1 MYGLPDT
8 GISNVAGADRPQES
22 LVSHTNSLV
31 AYGATHQQVN
41 LAKFGQFGWATA
53 PENWAV
59 NTHSVSRQ
67 MELQVL
73 QTPGAFR
80 AVPGGERL
88 IASWVALFETHCRTI
103 DGLEIGY
110 DYEYEETN
118 FGGSGQ
124 MYHDLTNIKRKQ
136 VNVKSTYRD
145 YYGRPI
151 FHFLNTYMQLVGM
164 NAETKYP
171 DLVTLLEE
179 ANRPTDYLNDQ
190 RAGIVLFWEPTPDHR
205 RVENAVMVVNM
216 MPKSTGSISMRRN
229 MDEAG
234 QLTDIDVEWTGTAI
248 FGSGIQGLAQTIMNN
263 RSTMNSSPSLRP
275 SHLRGIGVDV
285 AANSSGSNSD
295 LLKKMSQDGTAVLA
309 GKL

>member
-1 MYGLPDT
+1 MALPDT

-22 LVSHTNSLV
+22 LVSHTDSIV
-31 AYGATHQQVN
+31 SYGKTHQQVN

-59 NTHSVSRQ
+59 NTHDVSRQ
-67 MELQVL
+67 MEVQVL
-73 QTPGAFR
+73 QTPGAFK
-80 AVPGGERL
+80 AVPGGEKL
-88 IASWVALFETHCRTI
+88 IASWVALFETHCKTI
-103 DGLEIGY
+103 EGFELGY
-110 DYEYEETN
+110 DYEYEETA
-118 FGGSGQ
+118 FGGTGQ

-136 VNVKSTYRD
+136 VNPKTTYVD

-171 DLVTLLEE
+171 DLVTLLDE
-179 ANRPTDYLNDQ
+179 ASRPTDYLNDQ

-205 RVENAVMVVNM
+205 RVENAVLVVNM
-216 MPKSTGSISMRRN
+216 MPKTTGSINMRRDMTAN
-229 MDEAG
+229 GE
-234 QLTDIDVEWTGTAI
+234 LTNIDVDWTGTAI
-248 FGSGIQGLAQTIMNN
+248 FGSGIQSLAQTIMTS
-263 RSTMNSSPSLRP
+263 RSMLNSSPSLRP
-275 SHLRGIGVDV
+275 AHLRGIGSDIM
-285 AANSSGSNSD
+285 ANSSGSNSD